1 MKGQEKFM
9 RKKAAEI
16 MAIKNEDAAISGGM
30 GALVAVGIGALIL
43 AVVFTIA
50 PMIGSEVE
58 TATDIPADSQWNSS
72 VNTDIPTGV
81 SVWEKTKIIPVAV
94 IIIVV
99 SIFFAYLRGMFSSR
113 GEPFHLSYLS
123 IFIGDGS

>member
-30 GALVAVGIGALIL
+30 GALVVVGIGTLIL

-50 PMIGSEVE
+50 PLIGSEVE
-58 TATDIPADSQWNSS
+58 GAADVPADSQWNSS
-72 VNTDIPTGV
+72 VNPDIPTGV
-81 SVWEKTKIIPVAV
+81 SIWEKTKIIRVAV

-99 SIFFAYLRGMFSSR
+99 SIFFAYLRGMF
-113 GEPFHLSYLS
+113 
-123 IFIGDGS
+123 